1 MKLIIQT
8 IFLLFSI
15 TSFGQTQKTITVKLS
30 TGDCR
35 RNEAYSWHGAD
46 TITFYKLPED
56 TIVFKIIPR
65 QYRQF
70 PIKIENVIV
79 SNYKLIYKNNFDQ
92 LVIKEIMLADQK
104 TNSIVIC
111 PDTLLEYQQNTLSKL
126 QDKDTISI
134 NFHSQGCFH
143 TTLSKIL
150 INKDGDNYVARL
162 YNLNWN
168 YLTKKRKT
176 TMQVRGD
183 SLLKTVTL
191 TTKNIQD
198 FIRFENELNFVSDGG
213 CTTTDWYD
221 IKSKYL
227 NKKATDGSCSW
238 DGFYYLRKSFF
249 GDKE

>member
-1 MKLIIQT
+1 MKLLTQIIL
-8 IFLLFSI
+8 LLFSVA
-15 TSFGQTQKTITVKLS
+15 SFGQTQKTTTIKLS

-35 RNEAYSWHGAD
+35 NNEAYSWRAD
-46 TITFYKLPED
+46 TILFYKATED
-56 TIVFKIIPR
+56 TVMFKVIPR

-70 PIKIENVIV
+70 PIKLKNIPVAE
-79 SNYKLIYKNNFDQ
+79 YKVAFKNNFKQ
-92 LVIKEIMLADQK
+92 LVIKQIRLADQE
-104 TNSIVIC
+104 TNSIILC
-111 PDTLLEYQQNTLSKL
+111 PDTLLDYSQNTLSRL

-143 TTLSKIL
+143 TTFSKIL
-150 INKDGDNYVARL
+150 ISKQDDKYLARL
-162 YNLNWN
+162 YNVNWG
-168 YLTKKRKT
+168 YVTKKKKT
-176 TMQVRGD
+176 TMRNHGD

-191 TTKNIQD
+191 TKQNVQD
-198 FIRFENELNFVSDGG
+198 FIRFENELNFVTDAG

-238 DGFYYLRKSFF
+238 NGFYYLRKSFF

>member
-1 MKLIIQT
+1 MKLLIQT
-8 IFLLFSI
+8 IFLLFSVI
-15 TSFGQTQKTITVKLS
+15 CFGQTQKTTTIKLS

-35 RNEAYSWHGAD
+35 KNEAYSWRAD
-46 TITFYKLPED
+46 TILFYKLPED
-56 TIVFKIIPR
+56 TLAFKVIPR

-70 PIKIENVIV
+70 PIKLENVPV
-79 SNYKLIYKNNFDQ
+79 AQYKLAFKNNFKQ
-92 LVIKEIMLADQK
+92 LVIKQISLTDQEI
-104 TNSIVIC
+104 NSIILC
-111 PDTLLEYQQNTLSKL
+111 PDNLLDYPQNTLSKL

-143 TTLSKIL
+143 TTVSKIL
-150 INKDGDNYVARL
+150 ISKQGDKYLARL
-162 YNLNWN
+162 YDVYWG
-168 YLTKKRKT
+168 YVTKKKRT
-176 TMQVRGD
+176 TMQVLGD

-198 FIRFENELNFVSDGG
+198 FVRFENEINFVNDGG

-227 NKKATDGSCSW
+227 IKKATDGSCNW
-238 DGFYYLRKSFF
+238 RGFYYLRKSFF